1 MLSFVFCVG
10 SDLFLEYERIMAFN
24 ELFFNNSF
32 TFCTSQFLEDLFLD
46 FLRDLGHF
54 FRYLESVLHLPQQ
67 QCFVLTIL
75 RRFWGQ
81 TSNFIWFLT
90 HFVCKQQRNVTS
102 SFKQQ
107 TKFCLLCGVR
117 SIFSV
122 YMQSYNPG
130 VLGWGFLRLL
140 LRLQLRTL
148 SRGVPSL
155 NLEKGE
161 RVILGH
167 MYLFMN
173 WIQAPVFKLCWKA
186 LN

>member
-1 MLSFVFCVG
+1 MTDSLSNMLSFVFCVG

-32 TFCTSQFLEDLFLD
+32 TFRTSQFLEDFFLD

-75 RRFWGQ
+75 RRYWGQ
-81 TSNFIWFLT
+81 TSNFILFLT

-117 SIFSV
+117 SIF
-122 YMQSYNPG
+122 
-130 VLGWGFLRLL
+130 R
-140 LRLQLRTL
+140 
-148 SRGVPSL
+148 
-155 NLEKGE
+155 
-161 RVILGH
+161 I
-167 MYLFMN
+167 
-173 WIQAPVFKLCWKA
+173 
-186 LN
+186 